1 MGRSEEPTR
10 EELLGLVRQAYVA
23 GDPVPGGLIS
33 RMQAAAA
40 GAAEES
46 GLGLDLEL
54 MLLVESSSL
63 DAEAAGVRSVAPAS
77 ARSAYTLRFAQSG
90 VDVLVR
96 VASDTDTTAR
106 LDGWVVPGS
115 PMTVRAIRA
124 DEVRTPIVAV
134 TLGASGR
141 FEITSLPAGLIRLR
155 FEPADGSAAFLTPTF
170 EI

>member
-10 EELLGLVRQAYVA
+10 DELLGLVRQAYVA

-54 MLLVESSSL
+54 MLLVESSTG
-63 DAEAAGVRSVAPAS
+63 EALGVRSAAPTS

-96 VASDTDTTAR
+96 IASDTDTTAR

-124 DEVRTPIVAV
+124 DDVRTPIVAV
-134 TLGASGR
+134 TLGDSGR
-141 FEITSLPAGLIRLR
+141 FELTSLPAGLIRLR
-155 FEPADGSAAFLTPTF
+155 FEPADGTSAFLTPTF

>member
-54 MLLVESSSL
+54 MLLVESSSG
-63 DAEAAGVRSVAPAS
+63 AEAAGVRSAAPAS

-141 FEITSLPAGLIRLR
+141 FELTSLPAGLIRLR

>member
-54 MLLVESSSL
+54 MLLVESSS
-63 DAEAAGVRSVAPAS
+63 EAAGVRSTAPAS

-124 DEVRTPIVAV
+124 DDVRTPIVAV

-141 FEITSLPAGLIRLR
+141 FELTSLPAGLIRLR

>member
-1 MGRSEEPTR
+1 MGRSDEPSR

-54 MLLVESSSL
+54 MLLVESS
-63 DAEAAGVRSVAPAS
+63 DAEKAGVRSSAS
-77 ARSAYTLRFAQSG
+77 TEPRSAYTLRFAQSG

-96 VASDTDTTAR
+96 VAPDTDTTAR

-124 DEVRTPIVAV
+124 DDVRTPIVAV
-134 TLGASGR
+134 TLGDSGR
-141 FEITSLPAGLIRLR
+141 FELTSLPAGLIRLR
-155 FEPADGSAAFLTPTF
+155 FEPADGSSAFLTPTF

>member
-54 MLLVESSSL
+54 MLLVESSS
-63 DAEAAGVRSVAPAS
+63 AEAAGVRSAAPAS

-115 PMTVRAIRA
+115 PMTVRALRA
-124 DEVRTPIVAV
+124 DDVRTPIVAV

-141 FEITSLPAGLIRLR
+141 FELTSLPAGLVRLR
-155 FEPADGSAAFLTPTF
+155 FEPADGSSAFLTPTF

>member
-1 MGRSEEPTR
+1 MGRSDEPTR
-10 EELLGLVRQAYVA
+10 EELLGLVRQAYVS

-54 MLLVESSSL
+54 MLLVESSS
-63 DAEAAGVRSVAPAS
+63 AEAAGVRSSAPAS

-141 FEITSLPAGLIRLR
+141 FELTSLPAGLIRLR

>member
-10 EELLGLVRQAYVA
+10 EELLGLVREAYVS

-54 MLLVESSSL
+54 MLLVESSSGV
-63 DAEAAGVRSVAPAS
+63 EVAGVRSAAPAS

-141 FEITSLPAGLIRLR
+141 FELTSLPAGLIRLR
-155 FEPADGSAAFLTPTF
+155 FEPADGSSAFLTPTF

>member
-54 MLLVESSSL
+54 MLLVESS
-63 DAEAAGVRSVAPAS
+63 DAEAAGVRSAAPAS

-115 PMTVRAIRA
+115 PMTVRAVRA
-124 DEVRTPIVAV
+124 DDVRTPIVAV

-141 FEITSLPAGLIRLR
+141 FELTSLPAGLIRLR
-155 FEPADGSAAFLTPTF
+155 FEPADGSSAFLTPTF

>member
-10 EELLGLVRQAYVA
+10 EELLGLVRQAYVS

-54 MLLVESSSL
+54 MLLVESSS
-63 DAEAAGVRSVAPAS
+63 DVEAAGVRSAAPAS

-141 FEITSLPAGLIRLR
+141 FELTSLPAGLIRLR

>member
-1 MGRSEEPTR
+1 
-10 EELLGLVRQAYVA
+10 
-23 GDPVPGGLIS
+23 
-33 RMQAAAA
+33 MQAAAA
-40 GAAEES
+40 GAASES

-54 MLLVESSSL
+54 MLLVESST
-63 DAEAAGVRSVAPAS
+63 EALGVRSAAPAS

-124 DEVRTPIVAV
+124 DDARTPIVAV

-141 FEITSLPAGLIRLR
+141 FELTSLPAGLIRLR
-155 FEPADGSAAFLTPTF
+155 FEPADGSSAFLTPTF

>member
-1 MGRSEEPTR
+1 MGRSEEPSR

-40 GAAEES
+40 GAAEDS

-54 MLLVESSSL
+54 MLLVESSG
-63 DAEAAGVRSVAPAS
+63 AETAGVRSAS
-77 ARSAYTLRFAQSG
+77 PLEARSAYTLRFAQSG

-106 LDGWVVPGS
+106 LDGWVVPGT

-124 DEVRTPIVAV
+124 DSVRTPIVAV

-141 FEITSLPAGLIRLR
+141 FELTSLPAGLIRLR

>member
-1 MGRSEEPTR
+1 MGRSDEPSR

-54 MLLVESSSL
+54 MLLVESS
-63 DAEAAGVRSVAPAS
+63 DAEKAGVRSSAS
-77 ARSAYTLRFAQSG
+77 TEARSAYTLRFAQSG

-96 VASDTDTTAR
+96 VAPDTDTTAR

-124 DEVRTPIVAV
+124 DDVRTPIVAV
-134 TLGASGR
+134 TLGDSGR
-141 FEITSLPAGLIRLR
+141 FELTSLPAGLIRLR
-155 FEPADGSAAFLTPTF
+155 FEPADGSSAFLTPTF

>member
-1 MGRSEEPTR
+1 M
-10 EELLGLVRQAYVA
+10 GLVRQAYVA

-54 MLLVESSSL
+54 MLLVESSS
-63 DAEAAGVRSVAPAS
+63 EAAGVRSAAPAS

-141 FEITSLPAGLIRLR
+141 FE
-155 FEPADGSAAFLTPTF
+155 PADGSAAFLTPTF

>member
-10 EELLGLVRQAYVA
+10 EELLGLVRQAYVS

-40 GAAEES
+40 GAAEDS

-54 MLLVESSSL
+54 MLLVESSSGT
-63 DAEAAGVRSVAPAS
+63 EAAGVRSSAASAS

-141 FEITSLPAGLIRLR
+141 FELTSLPAGLIRLR
-155 FEPADGSAAFLTPTF
+155 FEPADGAAAFLTPTF

>member
-54 MLLVESSSL
+54 MLLVESSG
-63 DAEAAGVRSVAPAS
+63 AEAAGVRSAAPAS

-115 PMTVRAIRA
+115 PMTVRALRA
-124 DEVRTPIVAV
+124 DDIRTPIVAV

-141 FEITSLPAGLIRLR
+141 FELTSLPAGLIRLR
-155 FEPADGSAAFLTPTF
+155 FEPADGSSAFLTPTF

>member
-1 MGRSEEPTR
+1 MGRSEEPSR

-54 MLLVESSSL
+54 MLLVESSS
-63 DAEAAGVRSVAPAS
+63 EAAGVRSAAPAS

-141 FEITSLPAGLIRLR
+141 FELTSLPAGLIRLR

>member
-54 MLLVESSSL
+54 MLLVESSSGV
-63 DAEAAGVRSVAPAS
+63 EAAGVRSAAPAS

-141 FEITSLPAGLIRLR
+141 FELTSLPAGLIRLR

>member
-1 MGRSEEPTR
+1 M
-10 EELLGLVRQAYVA
+10 
-23 GDPVPGGLIS
+23 PGGLIS

-54 MLLVESSSL
+54 MLLVESSAG
-63 DAEAAGVRSVAPAS
+63 AEAAGVRSAAPAS

-141 FEITSLPAGLIRLR
+141 FELTSLPAGLIRLR

>member
-1 MGRSEEPTR
+1 MGSSEEPTR
-10 EELLGLVRQAYVA
+10 EELLGLVRQAYAA

-33 RMQAAAA
+33 RMQVAAA
-40 GAAEES
+40 GAASES

-54 MLLVESSSL
+54 MLLVESTSG
-63 DAEAAGVRSVAPAS
+63 AEAAGVRSAAPTS

-124 DEVRTPIVAV
+124 DDVRTPIVAV

-141 FEITSLPAGLIRLR
+141 FELTSLPAGLIRLR
-155 FEPADGSAAFLTPTF
+155 FEPADGSSAFLTPTF

>member
-1 MGRSEEPTR
+1 
-10 EELLGLVRQAYVA
+10 
-23 GDPVPGGLIS
+23 
-33 RMQAAAA
+33 MQAAAA

-54 MLLVESSSL
+54 MLLVESSSGT
-63 DAEAAGVRSVAPAS
+63 EMAGVRSAAPAS

-96 VASDTDTTAR
+96 VASDTDTT
-106 LDGWVVPGS
+106 
-115 PMTVRAIRA
+115 VRA
-124 DEVRTPIVAV
+124 DDVRTPIVAV

-141 FEITSLPAGLIRLR
+141 FELTSLPAGLIRLR
-155 FEPADGSAAFLTPTF
+155 FEPADGSSAFLTPTF

>member
-54 MLLVESSSL
+54 MLLVESSG
-63 DAEAAGVRSVAPAS
+63 AESAGVRSAAPAS

-115 PMTVRAIRA
+115 PMTVRAVRA
-124 DEVRTPIVAV
+124 DVVRTPIVAV

-141 FEITSLPAGLIRLR
+141 FELTSLPAGLIRLR
-155 FEPADGSAAFLTPTF
+155 FEPADGSSAFLTPTF

>member
-10 EELLGLVRQAYVA
+10 EELLGLVRQAYVS

-54 MLLVESSSL
+54 MLLVESSS
-63 DAEAAGVRSVAPAS
+63 DVEAAGVRSAAPTS

-141 FEITSLPAGLIRLR
+141 FELTSLPAGLIRLR

>member
-54 MLLVESSSL
+54 MLLVESSSGV
-63 DAEAAGVRSVAPAS
+63 EAAGVRSAAPAS

-141 FEITSLPAGLIRLR
+141 FELTSLPAGLVRLR